1 MGKATRF
8 EGAIAGESGGEVAV
22 QFKNDLYLYIQSIAN
37 FPSTENTD
45 KYMFSTKDFLQGDK
59 VKLCLQALPTDCP
72 KGDNRGKI
80 YSVINY
86 KNNKSFVGVDAWH
99 LCGGA

>member
-1 MGKATRF
+1 LQNQYDQR
-8 EGAIAGESGGEVAV
+8 I
-22 QFKNDLYLYIQSIAN
+22 NDLASLNPLPKKAGN
-37 FPSTENTD
+37 NTD